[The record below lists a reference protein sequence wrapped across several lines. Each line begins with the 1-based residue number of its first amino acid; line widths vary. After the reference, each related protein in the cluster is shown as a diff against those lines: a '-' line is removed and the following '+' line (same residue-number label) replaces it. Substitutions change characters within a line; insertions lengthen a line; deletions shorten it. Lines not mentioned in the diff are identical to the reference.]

1 MIDSDN
7 GIFTD
12 ERKTVCIIGSGLSGL
27 TCGMRLAKAGFRV
40 TVVEELT
47 SPGGLLA
54 YTRIG
59 REYLELLPHH
69 LRKSDKTL
77 LALSKEM
84 GVDDRINWFDSAWSG
99 KASHRKVGY
108 FDGGFACLI
117 SSLMQE
123 ITDNGGHINYS
134 TTVAEIARFGNGMYR
149 TSCILSN
156 STRVV
161 FDSAYVIF
169 TGSCR
174 TFVNVSHGLPIK
186 MDDRDILM
194 NVTYSA
200 KITSLM
206 VMKHEVSQMFYQV
219 PPKDSGLPFKAII
232 NHSSAFGE
240 RGYGG
245 AVVYLIGSCAITD
258 ALWIDSDAEIMLK
271 YFAGLRKLYPSLR
284 KSDVRSWR
292 LTKTRYALTTH
303 YPEINL
309 TNPCENLY
317 VCSTGL
323 TKYATNDTPEN
334 HMDSVAALA
343 GKISSEII
351 KNYEESFGNGSSHTS
366 VTDLAVQ
373 ENNSKGSL
381 EGVFS

>member
-1 MIDSDN
+1 MDSD
-7 GIFTD
+7 GIFVD
-12 ERKTVCIIGSGLSGL
+12 EKKTVCIIGSGLSGL
-27 TCGMRLAKAGFRV
+27 TCGMKLAKAGFNV
-40 TVVEELT
+40 TVVEELA

-69 LRKSDKTL
+69 LRKSDKAL

-84 GVDDRINWFDSAWSG
+84 GVDDKIGWFDSAWSG

-108 FDGGFACLI
+108 YEGGFACLI
-117 SSLMQE
+117 SSLMQA
-123 ITDNGGHINYS
+123 ITDNGGHIYYS
-134 TTVAEIARFGNGMYR
+134 TTVAEIARLGSGMYR

-161 FDSAYVIF
+161 IDSTYVVF

-174 TFVNVSHGLPIK
+174 TFVNVSHGLPIP

-200 KITSLM
+200 KITAMM
-206 VMKHEVSQMFYQV
+206 VMKHELSQMFYQV

-232 NHSSAFGE
+232 NHTSAFGE

-245 AVVYLIGSCAITD
+245 FVVYLVGSCSITD
-258 ALWIDSDAEIMLK
+258 ELWIDNDAEIMLK

-284 KSDVRSWR
+284 KSDVKS
-292 LTKTRYALTTH
+292 YALTSQ
-303 YPEINL
+303 YPEIDL

-323 TKYATNDTPEN
+323 TKFATNEAPEN
-334 HMDSVAALA
+334 HMDSVVSLA
-343 GKISSEII
+343 GKISAEII
-351 KNYEESFGNGSSHTS
+351 KSYEESLVRPIESAP
-366 VTDLAVQ
+366 VTELNAQDI
-373 ENNSKGSL
+373 NSKDSF
-381 EGVFS
+381 EGVLS

>member
-1 MIDSDN
+1 MMESD
-7 GIFTD
+7 I
-12 ERKTVCIIGSGLSGL
+12 ELLKEKKTVCIIGSGLSGL
-27 TCGMRLAKAGFRV
+27 TCGMRLAKAGFSV
-40 TVVEELT
+40 TVVEELA

-69 LRKSDKTL
+69 LRKSDKSL

-84 GVDDRINWFDSAWSG
+84 GIEDKIEWFDSAWSG

-108 FDGGFACLI
+108 YNGGFSCLI

-123 ITDNGGHINYS
+123 ITDKGGQILFS
-134 TTVAEIARFGNGMYR
+134 TTVAEISRLNSGMYR

-161 FDSAYVIF
+161 IDSAYVIF

-194 NVTYSA
+194 NITYSA
-200 KITSLM
+200 KITAMM
-206 VMKHEVSQMFYQV
+206 VMKHEISQMFYQV

-232 NHSSAFGE
+232 NHSGTFGE

-245 AVVYLIGSCAITD
+245 TVVYLVGTCSISDAI
-258 ALWIDSDAEIMLK
+258 WIDSDSAIMNK

-284 KSDVRSWR
+284 KSDIKSWR
-292 LTKTRYALTTH
+292 LTKTRYALTSQ
-303 YPEINL
+303 YPEIDL
-309 TNPCENLY
+309 TNPCENLF

-323 TKYATNDTPEN
+323 TKFATADTPEN
-334 HMDSVAALA
+334 HMESVVGLA
-343 GKISSEII
+343 GKISSGII
-351 KNYEESFGNGSSHTS
+351 RSYEESLTKTSAPVTELGS
-366 VTDLAVQ
+366 Q
-373 ENNSKGSL
+373 ELKNKNTV
-381 EGVFS
+381 EGAMS

>member
-7 GIFTD
+7 EIFKD
-12 ERKTVCIIGSGLSGL
+12 DSKTVCIIGSGLSGL
-27 TCGMRLAKAGFRV
+27 TCGMKLAKAGFNV
-40 TVVEELT
+40 TVVEELA

-69 LRKSDKTL
+69 LRKSDKAL

-84 GVDDRINWFDSAWSG
+84 GVDDKINWFDSAWSG

-108 FDGGFACLI
+108 YDGGFACLI
-117 SSLMQE
+117 SSLMQA
-123 ITDNGGHINYS
+123 ITDNGGHICYS
-134 TTVAEIARFGNGMYR
+134 TTVAEIARLGSGMYR

-161 FDSAYVIF
+161 IDSAYVIF

-174 TFVNVSHGLPIK
+174 TFVNVSHGLPIA

-200 KITSLM
+200 KITAMM
-206 VMKHEVSQMFYQV
+206 VMKHELSQMFYQV

-232 NHSSAFGE
+232 NHTSAFGE
-240 RGYGG
+240 RNYGG
-245 AVVYLIGSCAITD
+245 HVVYLVGSCSITD
-258 ALWIDSDAEIMLK
+258 SLWIDSDANIMLK

-284 KSDVRSWR
+284 KSDVKSWR
-292 LTKTRYALTTH
+292 LTKTRYALTSK
-303 YPEINL
+303 YPEIDL
-309 TNPCENLY
+309 SNPCENLF

-334 HMDSVAALA
+334 HMDSVVSLA

-351 KNYEESFGNGSSHTS
+351 RSYEASMTRNSEST
-366 VTDLAVQ
+366 VTELNIQ
-373 ENNSKGSL
+373 ENLNKDSV
-381 EGVFS
+381 EGVLS

>member
-1 MIDSDN
+1 M
-7 GIFTD
+7 
-12 ERKTVCIIGSGLSGL
+12 K
-27 TCGMRLAKAGFRV
+27 LAKAGFNV
-40 TVVEELT
+40 TVVEELA

-69 LRKSDKTL
+69 LRKSDKAL

-84 GVDDRINWFDSAWSG
+84 GVEDKINWFDSAWSG

-108 FDGGFACLI
+108 YDGGFACLI

-123 ITDNGGHINYS
+123 ITDNGGHIYYS
-134 TTVAEIARFGNGMYR
+134 TTVAEIARLGSGMYR

-161 FDSAYVIF
+161 IDSAYVVF

-174 TFVNVSHGLPIK
+174 TFVNVSHGLPIA

-200 KITSLM
+200 KITAMM
-206 VMKHEVSQMFYQV
+206 VMKHELSQMFYQV

-232 NHSSAFGE
+232 NHTSAFGE
-240 RGYGG
+240 RNYGG
-245 AVVYLIGSCAITD
+245 HVVYLVGSCSITD
-258 ALWIDSDAEIMLK
+258 SLWIDSDANIMLK

-284 KSDVRSWR
+284 KSDVKSWR
-292 LTKTRYALTTH
+292 LTKTRYALTSQ
-303 YPEINL
+303 YPEIDL

-334 HMDSVAALA
+334 HMDSVVALA

-351 KNYEESFGNGSSHTS
+351 KSYEAS
-366 VTDLAVQ
+366 VERAANPIPVTELNVQDNAV
-373 ENNSKGSL
+373 KDPL
-381 EGVFS
+381 EGVLS